1 MSDLLNPV
9 NLIVLAVIAV
19 GMFFLDCV
27 ALPLR
32 HTGRVAAAMVRTAR
46 RPKRLLWWIPMRH
59 TIPIAMSCS
68 SAA

>member
-1 MSDLLNPV
+1 MSDLLSPA

-19 GMFFLDCV
+19 GMFLDCV

-32 HTGRVAAAMVRTAR
+32 HMGRVVAAMVRAAR